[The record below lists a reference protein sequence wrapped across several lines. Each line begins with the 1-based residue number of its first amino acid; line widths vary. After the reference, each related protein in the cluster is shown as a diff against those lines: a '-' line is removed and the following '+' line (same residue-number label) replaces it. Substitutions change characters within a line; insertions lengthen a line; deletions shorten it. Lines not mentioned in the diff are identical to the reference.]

1 MNGAAGH
8 RRHPDAAPLPDAE
21 AGVSELTH
29 DECHRLLAGQGIGR
43 LAFVVR
49 GQPIILPVNYI
60 YAEGRVVF
68 RTGEGLKLRHAPR
81 RRVAFEIDGLDE
93 SGQVGWSVLV
103 QGTAFDITDAADS
116 LAERLRGL
124 PLVPF
129 GAEDKPHWVEI
140 VPLEIT
146 GRRVKRARKGNDSSF
161 H

>member
-1 MNGAAGH
+1 MNGAASH
-8 RRHPDAAPLPDAE
+8 RRHPGAAPPPDGR
-21 AGVSELTH
+21 AGVSQLTN
-29 DECHRLLAGQGIGR
+29 DECHRLLAGHGIGR
-43 LAFVVR
+43 LGFVVR
-49 GQPIILPVNYI
+49 GQPVIVPVNYV

-129 GAEDKPHWVEI
+129 GADGKAHWVEI

-146 GRRVKRARKGNDSSF
+146 GRRVQRARGA
-161 H
+161 